1 MNTRLSATLRRRT
14 PRQRYQ
20 FFRYRM
26 KGTLVGART
35 ILYNATKEDDNWLS
49 PMEKHELGQFVQT
62 LDRLLRVFD
71 QRSELCGPP
80 RKRVLGTKRAS
91 DYPEEM

>member
-1 MNTRLSATLRRRT
+1 MNTRLSATPRRRT

-49 PMEKHELGQFVQT
+49 PVEK
-62 LDRLLRVFD
+62 R
-71 QRSELCGPP
+71 ELCSPP
-80 RKRVLGTKRAS
+80 RKRVLGTKRAP
-91 DYPEEM
+91 DDPEEM